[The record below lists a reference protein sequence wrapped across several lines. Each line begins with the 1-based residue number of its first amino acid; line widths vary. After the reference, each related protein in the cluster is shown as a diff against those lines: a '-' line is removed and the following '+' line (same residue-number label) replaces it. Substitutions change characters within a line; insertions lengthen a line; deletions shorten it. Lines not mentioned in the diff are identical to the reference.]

1 MYITIDEMRTHL
13 YKEDVDLISGGDDT
27 IMTAAID
34 TAIAEMRGYLSKYD
48 RDAIFKAEGAGRNAL
63 LLTFAKDM
71 AAWHFLV
78 LCNAGSDLDFR
89 YKRYERA
96 VDWLIAVQKGNVSP
110 DLPAPDED
118 KDGNPDNPTTYLFGS
133 NPKRNNH
140 Y

>member
-13 YKEDVDLISGGDDT
+13 YKEDVDLISGNDDT

-34 TAIAEMRGYLSKYD
+34 TAIAEMRGYLGKYD
-48 RDAIFKAEGAGRNAL
+48 KDAIFRAEGAKRNAL
-63 LLTFAKDM
+63 ILTFAKDM

-78 LCNAGSDLDFR
+78 LCNVGSDLDFR

-96 VDWLIAVQKGNVSP
+96 VDWLTAVQKGNVTP

-118 KDGNPDNPTTYLFGS
+118 GDGKPDGNDTYLFGS
-133 NPKRNNH
+133 NRKRNNH